1 MPIHLDCG
9 LVIVEAPDKLHLE
22 TERAYALER
31 LNKLCT
37 LAVNS
42 YGATQGFHWKAAFVS
57 RGDCSRCLN
66 GERFKNI
73 ENDLAG
79 ITVFKY
85 QILFVISD
93 MDDVE
98 FETTFVHEIFHALQM
113 YYNVDDGSN
122 QEVLAEEFTERLG
135 FGK

>member
-1 MPIHLDCG
+1 MPIHLSCG
-9 LVIVEAPDKLHLE
+9 LVIVEAPDKLRKLSLSLE
-22 TERAYALER
+22 K

-42 YGATQGFHWKAAFVS
+42 YGAKQGFHWKAAFVS
-57 RGDCSRCLN
+57 KGDCSRCLN
-66 GERFKNI
+66 GERFKNVD
-73 ENDLAG
+73 NDLAG
-79 ITVFKY
+79 FTVFKY